1 MHERGSTIRLL
12 HSVDSSIREL
22 SSPTTIVVEVIR
34 FSFGMLVSALC
45 KLAGVTATDDDRAI
59 VSRWARF
66 VAEDS
71 SAVGTLVRRALE
83 AYRDRRW

>member
-12 HSVDSSIREL
+12 HSVDSSIRGS
-22 SSPTTIVVEVIR
+22 SSPITTVVEAIR
-34 FSFGMLVSALC
+34 SSSEMLVWVLC
-45 KLAGVTATDDDRAI
+45 KLDDVMTTDNDRSI
-59 VSRWARF
+59 VSRWSRF

-71 SAVGTLVRRALE
+71 SAAGTLVRRGLE